1 MKYQHNVQV
10 EIQYYQAYKDKE
22 TRKYDPNS
30 KKKQSRKTDL
40 SGAKY

>member
-10 EIQYYQAYKDKE
+10 EIQNYQAYKE

-30 KKKQSRKTDL
+30 KKKQSRKIDL
-40 SGAKY
+40 SGSKY